1 MFIGVAATLSY
12 AALVTVMFA
21 VFIGLTLFAAI
32 VFERWIDRSA
42 IALSRRIPLVGSLI
56 SGAIE

>member
-12 AALVTVMFA
+12 AALVTVVFA

-32 VFERWIDRSA
+32 VFERWIDRPA
-42 IALSRRIPLVGSLI
+42 IALSRRA
-56 SGAIE
+56 GAFHWQEA